1 MITLPMFPLGTVVF
15 PGAQLP
21 LRVFEPRYLNLF
33 GDLSETESYF
43 GTCLI
48 EKGHEVGG
56 DDARFSSGTL
66 CQIIRLEELPSKQL
80 LIQCIGID
88 RLSVDR
94 WLPDEPYPIANV
106 NKLPNIN
113 KLDFYLKDKIVIELE
128 RCYVLLVQKG
138 AVQPE
143 SLNIN
148 ILDQIDLYTAC
159 SIAPLGQLDKYK
171 LLASASSESC
181 AEILLSLITSE
192 RETLAAMSRLQNDND
207 T

>member
-1 MITLPMFPLGTVVF
+1 MTTLPMFPLGTVVF

-33 GDLSETESYF
+33 GDLSEADSYF

-56 DDARFSSGTL
+56 DDARFPNGTL

-80 LIQCIGID
+80 LIQSIGID
-88 RLSVDR
+88 RLSIDK
-94 WLPDEPYPIANV
+94 WLPDEPYPIAKV

-113 KLDFYLKDKIVIELE
+113 KLDFYFKDKIVIELE
-128 RCYVLLVQKG
+128 RCDVLLVQKG

-143 SLNIN
+143 SLNVN

>member
-1 MITLPMFPLGTVVF
+1 M
-15 PGAQLP
+15 
-21 LRVFEPRYLNLF
+21 
-33 GDLSETESYF
+33 
-43 GTCLI
+43 
-48 EKGHEVGG
+48 
-56 DDARFSSGTL
+56 
-66 CQIIRLEELPSKQL
+66 
-80 LIQCIGID
+80 
-88 RLSVDR
+88 
-94 WLPDEPYPIANV
+94 
-106 NKLPNIN
+106 
-113 KLDFYLKDKIVIELE
+113 KDKIVIELE